1 VLTAPESPA
10 FPGALARAHLDR
22 AERAG
27 RREEVAF
34 RGELEERERL
44 LRRHRAQFL
53 EKSYAVDE
61 LDALLRRQAR
71 RLARE
76 PARAHEH
83 ALAHLRRGHLAAQLA
98 HRLDAD
104 GIGAPRL
111 AVQDQRAARGAER
124 FEIGGAQL
132 LEAPPLELL

>member
-1 VLTAPESPA
+1 
-10 FPGALARAHLDR
+10 
-22 AERAG
+22 
-27 RREEVAF
+27 
-34 RGELEERERL
+34 ERL

-61 LDALLRRQAR
+61 LDALLCRQAR

-76 PARAHEH
+76 PARGHEN

-111 AVQDQRAARGAER
+111 AVQDQRAAPGAER

-132 LEAPPLELL
+132 LEAPPLELLEELEGPFAGVEPPAPRHPAARLPAAAHEGA